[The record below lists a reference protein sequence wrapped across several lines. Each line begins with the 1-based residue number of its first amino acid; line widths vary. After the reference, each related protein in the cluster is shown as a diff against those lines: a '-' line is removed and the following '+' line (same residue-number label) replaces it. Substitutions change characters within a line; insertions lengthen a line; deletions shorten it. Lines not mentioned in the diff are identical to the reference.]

1 MVPLHV
7 RLLGSIA
14 AATIALALSG
24 PVSAFEKYLPEKTEV
39 VLGMNVRQMI
49 ESPPIKKYGPAL
61 MAEYWFTFLVLTNKD
76 AFKAVLEGNPGVFQK
91 DKAKSAEQLAMMAEY
106 GAGLVIAGPLDGR
119 DEDVIVILQGKFEP
133 EKAKEVIQFIGSTR
147 FLGLSV
153 TTQKVGE
160 REVYEVVPPQIG
172 AKGLFVAVADNR
184 HILLAESKEWILA
197 SLADS
202 TSNAKPRF
210 NDRLQTLL
218 GKVDRTQSAWM
229 VAAPVK
235 DFQLEEVTA
244 GIRID
249 SDIRMEVNVVA
260 KSEVEAQ
267 AIAGEATMGLG
278 QLGGTLKDLARE
290 FPELSPLVPVP
301 EAAKVT
307 LNGKIVQFNAQ
318 IDAPVVE
325 DLLRLATKERP

>member
-14 AATIALALSG
+14 AAVFALALSG

-39 VLGMNVRQMI
+39 VVGMNVRQII

-61 MAEYWFTFLVLTNKD
+61 MAEFWFKFLVLTNKEG
-76 AFKAVLEGNPGVFQK
+76 FKALIEGNPGVFQK
-91 DKAKSAEQLAMMAEY
+91 DKAKAGEQLAIMAEY

-119 DEDVIVILQGKFEP
+119 DEDALVIIQGKFEP
-133 EKAKEVIQFIGSTR
+133 EKVREIVRFADSTR

-172 AKGLFVAVADNR
+172 AKGLFVAVADSQ

-235 DFQLEEVTA
+235 DLQLEEVTA

-260 KSEVEAQ
+260 KSAVEAQ
-267 AIAGEATMGLG
+267 AIAQEATTGLG
-278 QLGGTLKDLARE
+278 QLGGVLKDLARE
-290 FPELSPLVPVP
+290 FPELSPLVTLP

-307 LNGKIVQFNAQ
+307 QEGKAVHLSAQ
-318 IDAPVVE
+318 IAAPVVE
-325 DLLRLATKERP
+325 DVLKLVAKERP